1 MDLRLY
7 MLEVD
12 YPVYA
17 KTHCTLVHP
26 NSRQQTDHEGNRN
39 DSALLLLGYI
49 AGFDER
55 SLYIYW
61 RAYTP
66 PEYCTSCNVGNHVR
80 LGYTLCIRLS
90 YLSNRA
96 VSRKTTETSILSKA
110 KQNISFFYAAAR
122 RFLYNQQSRGGIEK
136 MRFNCH
142 NVKMTKQGENVLQE
156 NTCTQQR
163 CSLYGKD

>member
-1 MDLRLY
+1 MALVKKKKILFAIWISVYTCWRQTI
-7 MLEVD
+7 
-12 YPVYA
+12 PVYA

-96 VSRKTTETSILSKA
+96 VSTKTTETSILSKA
-110 KQNISFFYAAAR
+110 KQNIFLFSMLLQDVFYITSRVVGGQR
-122 RFLYNQQSRGGIEK
+122 RCVLIVTMSR
-136 MRFNCH
+136 
-142 NVKMTKQGENVLQE
+142 
-156 NTCTQQR
+156 
-163 CSLYGKD
+163 